1 MKLTQY
7 IFKNAKSKVTSFF
20 LPLRPEDIL
29 RGESVLLRS
38 IGGEIA
44 PFLSTDDG
52 KNTLDSELS
61 IRGVFLGVQGG
72 VMCLLSAVTTSS
84 YISQPTNV
92 SI

>member
-1 MKLTQY
+1 MKLTTDSRVQ
-7 IFKNAKSKVTSFF
+7 KGKVTSFF

-52 KNTLDSELS
+52 KNTLDSKLP

-72 VMCLLSAVTTSS
+72 VMCLLPAVKISS
-84 YISQPTNV
+84 FISQPKNLSV
-92 SI
+92 